1 MALVDLQ
8 EQIGLPQLFI
18 TIAPYEWSF
27 PYHQWVQDEMEK
39 MCRQRLNLPI
49 AETLHIAH
57 VLTQVVKELVTGW
70 NDGKNLK
77 GQHMFAS
84 LGNRLKRTVLNWE
97 AQTCLWI

>member
-8 EQIGLPQLFI
+8 DQIGLPQLFI
-18 TIAPYEWSF
+18 TISPYEWSF

-39 MCRQRLNLPI
+39 LCRKRLDLPI

-57 VLTQVVKELVTGW
+57 VLTQAVKELVTGA
-70 NDGKNLK
+70 NDGKELK

-84 LGNRLKRTVLNWE
+84 MDDKLKRTVLNWE
-97 AQTCLWI
+97 PWLCS